1 MKKTNEQVRIQDDLF
16 QSVNGEWIKKA
27 VIPNDLP
34 TTGSFVCLDQDV
46 EKTLTADLDAFADG
60 TKKIEM
66 PVLENAVRLY
76 KKALDEDAREKD
88 GVAPALPLLE
98 KIKNI
103 KSIDELNA
111 RSTELVLD
119 GITLPFTLEI
129 TEDVRDTS
137 RRALS
142 LLDPDIILPDKALY
156 DNKVAKLMMMKIYKK
171 MVASLLKL
179 TPLSKKEQKQYL
191 CDAIAFDDILR
202 KKVKSPTE
210 MADYVK
216 LFNPTTLDDAAKS
229 MKPFDLAALIGGI
242 YGDKTP
248 DMINLGNP
256 AFIKEFGEILNDDT
270 FVLFVHWSYVNTLL
284 SCAPA
289 LSKKISDLSKEYM
302 RKLTGI
308 KEAAPI
314 KKDSYRLVSS
324 VYSEPIGVYY
334 GRTYFGEEAK
344 RDVTEMTQKIIDT
357 YKLRVE
363 KNGFLEAATK
373 ERAIKK
379 LSAIKI
385 KMGYPDKYDEFY
397 DTLAVEEGDCFFE
410 AMMKIKKAK
419 IRHELEKLC
428 EPTDFTK
435 WAMPGHMVN
444 ASYDPFK
451 NDITFP
457 AAILQ
462 KPFYD
467 LSQSKE
473 ENLGGIGAVI
483 GQEISHAFDN
493 NGSHFDEKGNMNDW
507 WNEEDFKKFEE
518 LTEKMVRQYDG
529 IDFHG
534 GKVNGRL
541 VVSENI
547 ADNGGMAV
555 TIEIMH
561 TLENPDFKKYF
572 INWAKIWCR
581 KAQEGYIKLLLRMD
595 VHSPAELRA
604 NITPRN
610 FGEWYEAFDVKSGDG
625 MYIEESERIS
635 IW

>member
-1 MKKTNEQVRIQDDLF
+1 MKKEKEQVRIQDDLY
-16 QSVNGEWIKKA
+16 QHVNGEWIKNA
-27 VIPNDLP
+27 VIPGDLP
-34 TTGSFVCLDQDV
+34 LTGSFVNIDQDV
-46 EKTLTADLDAFADG
+46 EKTLTADFDAFADG
-60 TKKIEM
+60 TKEIGL

-88 GVAPALPLLE
+88 GIAPVLPLLE

-103 KSIDELNA
+103 GSIDELNA
-111 RSTELVLD
+111 RAAELTLD
-119 GITLPFTLEI
+119 GVSFPFTLEI

-142 LLDPDIILPDKALY
+142 LFDPPTILPDKTLY

-171 MVASLLKL
+171 MVTSLLKL
-179 TPLSKKEQKQYL
+179 TPLTKKEQKEFFR
-191 CDAIAFDDILR
+191 DTVAFDDVLR
-202 KKVKSPTE
+202 KNVLSPTE
-210 MADYVK
+210 AADYVK
-216 LFNPTTLDDAAKS
+216 LFNPSTQSDAAES
-229 MKPFDLAALIGGI
+229 MKPFDLAALLGGI
-242 YGDKTP
+242 YGDKSP

-256 AFIKEFGEILNDDT
+256 KFIKGFNEILNENT
-270 FVLFVHWSYVNTLL
+270 FTLFVRWSYVNTLL
-284 SCAPA
+284 SYAPA
-289 LSKKISDLSKEYM
+289 LSKKISDLAGYYM
-302 RKLTGI
+302 KKLTGI
-308 KEAAPI
+308 KEDAPI

-357 YKLRVE
+357 YKLRVD
-363 KNGFLEAATK
+363 KNGFLEASTK
-373 ERAIKK
+373 ERAIAK

-397 DTLAVEEGDCFFE
+397 NTLIVEESDSFYD
-410 AMMKIKKAK
+410 AMARIKTAKIK
-419 IRHELEKLC
+419 HELDKLC
-428 EPTDFTK
+428 EPTDFSK

-444 ASYDPFK
+444 ACYDPFK

-467 LSQSKE
+467 LHQSKE

-483 GQEISHAFDN
+483 GHEISHAFDN

-507 WNEEDFKKFEE
+507 WKEEDFKKFEA
-518 LTEKMVRQYDG
+518 LTEDMVKQYDG
-529 IDFHG
+529 IEFHG
-534 GKVNGRL
+534 GKVNGKL

-555 TIEIMH
+555 TLEIMH

-581 KAQEGYIKLLLRMD
+581 KAHEGYIKLLLRMD

-610 FGEWYEAFDVKSGDG
+610 FSEWYEAFDVRSSDG
-625 MYIEESERIS
+625 MYIEQEKRIS

>member
-1 MKKTNEQVRIQDDLF
+1 MKKEKEQVRIQDDLY
-16 QSVNGEWIKKA
+16 QHVNGEWIKNA
-27 VIPNDLP
+27 VIPGDLP
-34 TTGSFVCLDQDV
+34 LTGSFVNIDQDV
-46 EKTLTADLDAFADG
+46 EKTLTADFDAFADG
-60 TKKIEM
+60 TKEIGL

-88 GVAPALPLLE
+88 GIAPVLSLLE

-103 KSIDELNA
+103 GSIDELNA
-111 RSTELVLD
+111 RAAELMLD
-119 GITLPFTLEI
+119 GVSFPFTLEI

-142 LLDPDIILPDKALY
+142 LFDPPTILPDKTLY

-171 MVASLLKL
+171 MVTSLLKL
-179 TPLSKKEQKQYL
+179 TPLTKKEQKEFFR
-191 CDAIAFDDILR
+191 DTVAFDDVLR
-202 KKVKSPTE
+202 KNVLSPTE
-210 MADYVK
+210 AADYVK
-216 LFNPTTLDDAAKS
+216 LFNPSTQSDAAES
-229 MKPFDLAALIGGI
+229 MKPLDLAALLGGI
-242 YGDKTP
+242 YGDKSP

-256 AFIKEFGEILNDDT
+256 KFIKGFNEILNENT
-270 FVLFVHWSYVNTLL
+270 FTLFVRWSYVNTLL
-284 SCAPA
+284 SYAPA
-289 LSKKISDLSKEYM
+289 LSKKISDLAGYYM
-302 RKLTGI
+302 KKLTGI
-308 KEAAPI
+308 KEDAPI

-357 YKLRVE
+357 YKLRVD
-363 KNGFLEAATK
+363 KNGFLEASTK
-373 ERAIKK
+373 ERAIAK

-397 DTLAVEEGDCFFE
+397 NTLIVEESDSFYD
-410 AMMKIKKAK
+410 AMARIKTAKIK
-419 IRHELEKLC
+419 HELDKLC
-428 EPTDFTK
+428 EPTDFSK

-444 ASYDPFK
+444 ACYDPFK

-467 LSQSKE
+467 LHQSKE

-483 GQEISHAFDN
+483 GHEISHAFDN

-507 WNEEDFKKFEE
+507 WKEEDFKKFEA
-518 LTEKMVRQYDG
+518 LTEDMVKLYDG
-529 IDFHG
+529 IEFHG
-534 GKVNGRL
+534 GKVNGKL

-555 TIEIMH
+555 TLEIMH

-581 KAQEGYIKLLLRMD
+581 KAHEGYIKLLLRMD

-610 FGEWYEAFDVKSGDG
+610 FSEWYEAFDVRSSDG
-625 MYIEESERIS
+625 MYIEQEKRIS